1 MKDNKQLTE
10 KELDQVN
17 GGHHWVGH
25 EYFWKIQRA
34 RNSFR
39 KSATVGI
46 KNENRKKVGT
56 VQREI
61 NLPRIP

>member
-1 MKDNKQLTE
+1 MKENTQLTE
-10 KELDQVN
+10 QELEQVN
-17 GGHHWVGH
+17 GGHHGAGH

-46 KNENRKKVGT
+46 KKEGGSNPFDKNAV
-56 VQREI
+56 I
-61 NLPRIP
+61 WPDF

>member
-1 MKDNKQLTE
+1 MMTKQKQMTE

-34 RNSFR
+34 RNSFK

-46 KNENRKKVGT
+46 KKEGGS
-56 VQREI
+56 
-61 NLPRIP
+61 NLLEKPGRQ